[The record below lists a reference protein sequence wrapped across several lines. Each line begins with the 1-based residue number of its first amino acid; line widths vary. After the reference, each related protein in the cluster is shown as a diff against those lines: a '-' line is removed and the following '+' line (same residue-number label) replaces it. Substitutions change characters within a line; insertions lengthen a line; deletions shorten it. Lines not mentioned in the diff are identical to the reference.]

1 MRSVFVRF
9 YCIPFSV
16 LLFSPQKTRFRNTS
30 NQLNYCQFECEG
42 TEFAVVAAAAAASL
56 HTHKRTH
63 SYLFTSCCYLN
74 KIYSSRSSFSF
85 RLFFFTL
92 FLYPVFCIFSFFG
105 CFCFG
110 AGNFVVAH
118 TALNLWM
125 CVGLYILA
133 FHLERPP
140 FDYVK
145 TFQWTKITWQ
155 CVSRAAWHCNMLTT
169 NAMYYGFAVQ

>member
-42 TEFAVVAAAAAASL
+42 TEFAVVAAAAAISL

-85 RLFFFTL
+85 RLFFFHFFPVSS
-92 FLYPVFCIFSFFG
+92 FLYFFVFRLLLFWSWEFCRCSHCSESMDVCWFVHFG
-105 CFCFG
+105 ISFG
-110 AGNFVVAH
+110 APAVWLCENISVNKDNMTVCFKSSM
-118 TALNLWM
+118 AL
-125 CVGLYILA
+125 
-133 FHLERPP
+133 
-140 FDYVK
+140 
-145 TFQWTKITWQ
+145 
-155 CVSRAAWHCNMLTT
+155 
-169 NAMYYGFAVQ
+169 